1 MSWRFFSTRSFLCR
15 FIQELGTFKMLLAHP
30 VCLKR
35 SLHLLAKCLFVY
47 VRLREPEPPSRGA
60 FPLFG
65 SRFRYSGRTQY
76 QTRNA
81 ASTISR
87 QAPSI
92 DRSSRRAPR
101 GPGGTLEGSRSGTLD
116 RPSSRGGTLDRGAYN
131 CILLVICQIFLS

>member
-1 MSWRFFSTRSFLCR
+1 MHALFNFIIVQQLRTFVEAPFCR
-15 FIQELGTFKMLLAHP
+15 FGLWAVVLTNDIM
-30 VCLKR
+30 
-35 SLHLLAKCLFVY
+35 SVY
-47 VRLREPEPPSRGA
+47 NRLREAEPPSRGA

-92 DRSSRRAPR
+92 DRASRRGPR
-101 GPGGTLEGSRSGTLD
+101 GPTGTLEGSRSGTLD
-116 RPSSRGGTLDRGAYN
+116 RPGSRSGTLDRG
-131 CILLVICQIFLS
+131 S

>member
-1 MSWRFFSTRSFLCR
+1 MDTLRRLINCR
-15 FIQELGTFKMLLAHP
+15 IIIN
-30 VCLKR
+30 
-35 SLHLLAKCLFVY
+35 
-47 VRLREPEPPSRGA
+47 RLREAEPPSRGA

-92 DRSSRRAPR
+92 DRASRRGLR
-101 GPGGTLEGSRSGTLD
+101 GPTGTLEGSRSGTGTLD
-116 RPSSRGGTLDRGAYN
+116 RPGSRSGTLDRGSQTR
-131 CILLVICQIFLS
+131 CLLISHLFVVFKLFWYQKKGKDKCSV